1 MNITLFILLLY
12 FGVNSSPDT
21 LQAKTET
28 MEKYRIEGIILETKT
43 DHKNFIKEYPDD
55 PLGAGSF
62 SGPSVKIF
70 VNSRPSTNEQMIILL
85 MDEWER
91 KTGDRPYSA
100 KLTAAGWGD
109 I

>member
-1 MNITLFILLLY
+1 MKIILIAFLVSIGY
-12 FGVNSSPDT
+12 MPNSSIT
-21 LQAKTET
+21 KTET
-28 MEKYRIEGIILETKT
+28 MEKFRIEGIILKTKS
-43 DHKNFIKEYPDD
+43 DYKNFLKEYPED

-62 SGPSVKIF
+62 GGPRVKIF
-70 VNSRPSTNEQMIILL
+70 VNSRPSTNEQMIVLL

-91 KTGDRPYSA
+91 KTGERPYSA